1 MAKKPGKMMA
11 RRIFVIML
19 ILIVALSGV
28 SGASLVNIMILKGEE
43 YQTKASEQQLYDSL
57 VTAPRGDI
65 FDRNMQVL
73 ATSSTAWTVYIT
85 PNGIKKI
92 KDNAKVA
99 TVCFVTA
106 NQKYTFTAIKTPNKN
121 TNKKIAKMVESAC
134 KKFSLILLKIFLNIK
149 RPVRMCL

>member
-19 ILIVALSGV
+19 ILIIALSGV

-92 KDNAKVA
+92 KDDAKRETVRVTIA
-99 TVCFVTA
+99 T
-106 NQKYTFTAIKTPNKN
+106 Y
-121 TNKKIAKMVESAC
+121 
-134 KKFSLILLKIFLNIK
+134 
-149 RPVRMCL
+149 R